1 LVRIRIRKTVAKKRY
16 VIVGT
21 GPAGIN
27 AAGGLRSKDS
37 EAEIYL
43 IGQEPVYPYSPTIL
57 PYFISGKIKEKDLF
71 LPGESYFSK
80 HQIELIRGNGV
91 VSVSPQEE
99 KVYLRDSS
107 SVDYNSLILAQGG
120 KPIIPNIPGVKGR
133 DPFVLR
139 TLADAKRLKSKAQ
152 RSSKAI
158 ILGAGLIGMHTAQ
171 SLAEAG
177 LSVRVI
183 ELMDQ
188 ILPGYF
194 DKKATAI
201 IQKVYEAH
209 RVRFFTSTL
218 IEEVAFQKGDYV
230 LSLKG
235 GKRIGAPLLLVATG
249 VAPNIDFLKGSGIE
263 VDQGILVDQAMRTN
277 IPNIFAAGD
286 VVQMDSFWGGAKVNQ
301 PILIHAVDQGRMA
314 AASAIGEK
322 VSHVGHI
329 STNLFHFFGHRGLSV
344 GLISPNGKDRFQV
357 HQTYVP
363 SKDRYLKFVFDGD
376 ILVGVMGIDSDV
388 DSGILLQMIQR
399 RIPLNGNKKEFLRK
413 PLEMGRK
420 LMCQKWR

>member
-1 LVRIRIRKTVAKKRY
+1 MTQKRY
-16 VIVGT
+16 VVVGT

-27 AAGGLRSKDS
+27 AAEGLRAKDS
-37 EAEIYL
+37 EAKISL
-43 IGQEPVYPYSPTIL
+43 IGQDPVYPYSPTVL
-57 PYFISGKIKEKDLF
+57 PYFISGRIKEKDLF
-71 LPGESYFSK
+71 LSGESYFAE

-91 VSVSPQEE
+91 VSVSPQEG
-99 KVYLRDSS
+99 KVYLKEGSS
-107 SVDYNSLILAQGG
+107 LVYEALILAQGG
-120 KPIIPNIPGVKGR
+120 RPIIPNIPGLKER

-139 TLADAKRLKSKAQ
+139 TLADAKKVKSKAQ

-177 LSVRVI
+177 LSVCVI
-183 ELMDQ
+183 EVMDQ

-201 IQKVYEAH
+201 IQRVYEAH
-209 RVRFFTSTL
+209 RIRFFTSTQ
-218 IEEVAFQKGDYV
+218 IDGVAFQKGDYV

-235 GKRIGAPLLLVATG
+235 GKTMEAPLLLAATG
-249 VAPNIDFLKGSGIE
+249 VAPNVDFLKGSGIE
-263 VDQGILVDQAMRTN
+263 VDKGIVVDQAMRTN

-286 VVQMDSFWGGAKVNQ
+286 VVQTESFWGGAKINQ

-314 AASAIGEK
+314 AASAIGER
-322 VSHVGHI
+322 VSHVGNI
-329 STNLFHFFGHRGLSV
+329 SMNLFHFFGHHGLSI
-344 GLISPNGKDRFQV
+344 GLVSPNGKNRFQI
-357 HQTYVP
+357 HQSHAP
-363 SKDRYLKFVFDGD
+363 SKGRYLKFVFEGD
-376 ILVGVMGIDSDV
+376 VLVGVMGIDSDL
-388 DSGILLQMIQR
+388 DSGILLQMIRR

-413 PLEMGRK
+413 PMEMGRK